1 MDAVILIH
9 NGKGMPMK
17 SLSIVRM
24 VGLIALLLWGVQE
37 MKAQQGRFG
46 FGLVAGE
53 PTGLAWRYRID
64 NVHSVAGSVGF
75 LPGENVRFSAD
86 FLWQT
91 PFRGN
96 SDFYAYYGPGVFVG
110 YGERRVYYFSDG
122 SYRVLD
128 DAGAVGVRL
137 ALGVAYNI
145 PRSPV
150 DLFFEVAP
158 AVILT
163 APAGGVVDV
172 GLGVRVYP

>member
-1 MDAVILIH
+1 MDNRSMLKA
-9 NGKGMPMK
+9 
-17 SLSIVRM
+17 
-24 VGLIALLLWGVQE
+24 VGLIALLVCCTEG
-37 MKAQQGRFG
+37 MTAQGRFG
-46 FGLVAGE
+46 FGFVAGE
-53 PTGLAWRYRID
+53 PTGLAWRARID
-64 NVHSVAGSVGF
+64 NSHAVAGSVGF
-75 LPGENVRFSAD
+75 LPGENVRLSAD

-110 YGERRVYYFSDG
+110 YGERRVYILSDG
-122 SYRVLD
+122 RYGVID
-128 DAGAVGVRL
+128 EGGAVGVRL
-137 ALGVAYNI
+137 ALGVAYTI

-163 APAGGVVDV
+163 SPAGGVMDF